1 MKEHKMKDMM
11 DDIEVPNVFKI
22 LVSSSR
28 PASTPPAAT
37 KEILVPQQALRQRSA
52 REVPTATEEHSIG
65 NDQLGIEHDGRA
77 LAQTIALQDL
87 KPPFTLGLLGGWG
100 TGKTFMFHII
110 EKELINIQKMKKN
123 AGLYCNNLYLVKFD
137 AWTFSK
143 GDIWSSLM
151 FRILTDLNKQIQLEK
166 LLKKFH
172 KDNDQEYEGISLLEE
187 LNALSDS
194 QMKYLKERIGDS
206 DLRKNIEKMF
216 ENKVS
221 GALSEAVNINGE
233 EKAKELKATKR
244 NIVDIEKELRNLE
257 KLEKDKL
264 EEDKRAE
271 ELQKEIVITEDL
283 ERISSAAI
291 HEAILT
297 TLKEAFMGEKERL
310 FGPSENALNMELK
323 KALSSTGLIFE
334 LLSHGGYLAVSI
346 LLFVAISTILP
357 VVFAFLHGRV
367 EYLWALAAPLL
378 AVSSRYLIKYNEL
391 VEIYKDHLGTLH
403 DVESKQRDMKETD
416 VEAQNGD
423 RSIIPSIKEEIKDIQ
438 SNLQIKHDELQVAT
452 EKAKSIKD
460 QLWLNEGE
468 DLLKILDESSI
479 SGYEQNLGIVHK
491 AQQDLR
497 KLSSAMLAKEDSS
510 ARIIIFID
518 DLDRCPVTA
527 IVRTLEALQLLVKTT
542 VFVVVVAIDLDY
554 VTLSLEK
561 HYKGVLRKGSHPSGL
576 DYLEKIIQLPYRM
589 SPVKER
595 DTISKYINSLTEPRE
610 STHKNH
616 KDQNK
621 IEKSGGDIKVKDTI
635 DANETKI
642 PAEDMVTDTCTTNDK
657 STRGDKISD
666 NEEESNEEKADID
679 ACEQKVPQISLTNE
693 EKDMIKDTCVKVQLS
708 PRVMKRLINVFQTM
722 KIILYRKHNSSDK
735 YVELPLMKASFKLLA
750 LSACDDYRIRYE
762 MSKVHA
768 YLEANQHYDE
778 NVSNLLQLISKVANL
793 NNTCL
798 VKYHDL
804 FQSLETITWADE
816 KKWEMVKSFLRL
828 VRSFSFLGEF
838 SEERKETYTP
848 MREAPKVVDN
858 ESLEKEHVTK
868 KHRSH
873 GRFFKKDVK

>member
-1 MKEHKMKDMM
+1 M

-151 FRILTDLNKQIQLEK
+151 FRILTDLNTQIQLEK
-166 LLKKFH
+166 LLKNFH
-172 KDNDQEYEGISLLEE
+172 KENDQEYEGISLLEE

-233 EKAKELKATKR
+233 EKAKELRATKKD
-244 NIVDIEKELRNLE
+244 IEDIEKDLKKLK

-518 DLDRCPVTA
+518 DLDRCSITA